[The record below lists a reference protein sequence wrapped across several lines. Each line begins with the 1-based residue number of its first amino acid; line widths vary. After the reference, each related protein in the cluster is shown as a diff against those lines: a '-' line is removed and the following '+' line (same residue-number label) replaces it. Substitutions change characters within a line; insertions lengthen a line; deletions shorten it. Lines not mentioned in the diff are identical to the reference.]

1 MSKYTASTPQLLL
14 SRRLSLLLLLLL
26 IFTCCSAFTNTTMPE
41 FNTDSLR
48 ADASQQQT
56 LKLSLP
62 PIYSEA
68 DLRQPSPITMPEL
81 EPTTETTS
89 ATEAAAGDSPT
100 PAQSD
105 ALEATEAAE
114 AATPAE
120 PTVSAEA
127 AATPTEPAPAEPA
140 TKALAVPT
148 AYSAN
153 TGFKS
158 YMDYRVLTNPR
169 TGQYALQQKA
179 YTDEQGFRIYD
190 GCYMVALGTYYSQ
203 SVGQRFRITLED
215 GRSFMAI
222 TGDIKSDAHT
232 DSLHQ
237 HRHGNIVEFIVDQRR
252 ISKTCRRMGD
262 MSYAG
267 FSGRIL
273 SIEKIL

>member
-1 MSKYTASTPQLLL
+1 MSKYTASTPQLRL

-41 FNTDSLR
+41 FNTDSLN

-100 PAQSD
+100 PAQPST
-105 ALEATEAAE
+105 TETADS
-114 AATPAE
+114 ATPAE
-120 PTVSAEA
+120 PATATEATVA
-127 AATPTEPAPAEPA
+127 ANQPAPAEPA

>member
-41 FNTDSLR
+41 FNISRLN
-48 ADASQQQT
+48 AEAGQQQT

-81 EPTTETTS
+81 EPTTQTTS
-89 ATEAAAGDSPT
+89 ATEAAADDSPT
-100 PAQSD
+100 PAQPST
-105 ALEATEAAE
+105 TETADS
-114 AATPAE
+114 ATPAE
-120 PTVSAEA
+120 PATATEATA
-127 AATPTEPAPAEPA
+127 AANEPAPAEPA

>member
-41 FNTDSLR
+41 FSVGRLN

-100 PAQSD
+100 PAQPST
-105 ALEATEAAE
+105 TETADS
-114 AATPAE
+114 ATPAE
-120 PTVSAEA
+120 PATATEATVA
-127 AATPTEPAPAEPA
+127 ANEPAPAVPA

>member
-41 FNTDSLR
+41 FNTDSLN

-100 PAQSD
+100 PAQPST
-105 ALEATEAAE
+105 TETADS
-114 AATPAE
+114 ATPAE
-120 PTVSAEA
+120 PATATEATVA
-127 AATPTEPAPAEPA
+127 ANQPAPAEPA

>member
-1 MSKYTASTPQLLL
+1 MSKYSTSTPQLLL

-26 IFTCCSAFTNTTMPE
+26 IFTCCSAFTSTTLPE
-41 FNTDSLR
+41 F
-48 ADASQQQT
+48 APAAQGAEHSQQQT

-68 DLRQPSPITMPEL
+68 DLRPASPITLPEP
-81 EPTTETTS
+81 EPQPEPES
-89 ATEAAAGDSPT
+89 QEPAEQQEAEK
-100 PAQSD
+100 PA
-105 ALEATEAAE
+105 EAAE
-114 AATPAE
+114 
-120 PTVSAEA
+120 VQ
-127 AATPTEPAPAEPA
+127 PA
-140 TKALAVPT
+140 TAKLAVPT
-148 AYSAN
+148 SYNAN

-179 YTDEQGFRIYD
+179 HTNEQGFRIYD
-190 GCYMVALGTYYSQ
+190 GCYMVALGTYYAQ

-215 GRSFMAI
+215 GTSFMAI

-237 HRHGNIVEFIVDQRR
+237 HRQGNIVEFIVDQRR
-252 ISKTCRRMGD
+252 ISSTCRRMGD

-267 FSGRIL
+267 FPGRIL

>member
-14 SRRLSLLLLLLL
+14 SRKLSLLLLLLL
-26 IFTCCSAFTNTTMPE
+26 IFTCCSAFTNTALPE
-41 FNTDSLR
+41 FSPGYAGRLSTEPE
-48 ADASQQQT
+48 QQQT

-68 DLRQPSPITMPEL
+68 DIRPTSPITLPEAP
-81 EPTTETTS
+81 PTNETAQ
-89 ATEAAAGDSPT
+89 ATE
-100 PAQSD
+100 
-105 ALEATEAAE
+105 
-114 AATPAE
+114 PAE
-120 PTVSAEA
+120 PTPEA
-127 AATPTEPAPAEPA
+127 TAPAEPA
-140 TKALAVPT
+140 EAAPAEPAEPATAALAVPT

-169 TGQYALQQKA
+169 NGQYALQQKA

-190 GCYMVALGTYYSQ
+190 GCYMVALGTYYAQ
-203 SVGQRFRITLED
+203 SVGQRFRITLEG

-237 HRHGNIVEFIVDQRR
+237 HRQGNIVEFIVDQRR

-267 FSGRIL
+267 FSGRII